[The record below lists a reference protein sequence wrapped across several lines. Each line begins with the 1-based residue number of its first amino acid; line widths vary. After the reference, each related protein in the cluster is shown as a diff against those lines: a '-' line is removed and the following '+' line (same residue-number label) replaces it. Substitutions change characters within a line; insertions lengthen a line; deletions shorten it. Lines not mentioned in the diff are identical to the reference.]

1 MSKPT
6 LPMPLDQARTLVANG
21 CENWPRLVD
30 AAATIS
36 YSPEATFADLLAC
49 LAHRGLPSEFGAMK
63 LYLRTKRPRADDT
76 IESFIMDRQDWTDYL
91 KSRGLI

>member
-1 MSKPT
+1 MTP
-6 LPMPLDQARTLVANG
+6 PPIMPLEEARKLIANG

-49 LAHRGLPSEFGAMK
+49 LAHRGLPSEFAAMK
-63 LYLRTKRPRADDT
+63 LYLRTKRPRADQS
-76 IESFIMDRQDWTDYL
+76 IQSFVMDRQDWTEYL
-91 KSRGLI
+91 KLHGLL